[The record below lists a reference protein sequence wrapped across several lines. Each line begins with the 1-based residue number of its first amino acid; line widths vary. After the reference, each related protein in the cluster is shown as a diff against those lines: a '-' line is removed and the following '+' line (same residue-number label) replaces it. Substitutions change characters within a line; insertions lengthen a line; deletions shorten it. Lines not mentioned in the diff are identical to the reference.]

1 MNTEA
6 SERSLFLSLRPGSG
20 LGNRVRALLSA
31 AAIAQAEN
39 RNFYYHW
46 PITNSFGARIN
57 ELWALVPGEEITTPG
72 PEPVL
77 TDTKVDGS
85 WRPASIEH
93 LRDERVISVSTAYA
107 LRGWG
112 GERDWTEVL
121 ADLAVSPPVQDI
133 LRLKY
138 PDRPTADAAVIGVQV
153 RAHPT
158 LTHPLTMEKSPVKWF
173 IDRMLEIQAADDSIH
188 FFLSSDTR
196 EAEAEIASAVPRVSF
211 IEKEGKYNS
220 RTGLIE
226 SVADLQLLST
236 TDRILAP
243 YWSSFADLAW
253 YMSGRA
259 MPIETSQA
267 VKGPGS

>member
-1 MNTEA
+1 
-6 SERSLFLSLRPGSG
+6 
-20 LGNRVRALLSA
+20 
-31 AAIAQAEN
+31 
-39 RNFYYHW
+39 
-46 PITNSFGARIN
+46 
-57 ELWALVPGEEITTPG
+57 
-72 PEPVL
+72 
-77 TDTKVDGS
+77 
-85 WRPASIEH
+85 
-93 LRDERVISVSTAYA
+93 
-107 LRGWG
+107 
-112 GERDWTEVL
+112 
-121 ADLAVSPPVQDI
+121 
-133 LRLKY
+133 
-138 PDRPTADAAVIGVQV
+138 
-153 RAHPT
+153 
-158 LTHPLTMEKSPVKWF
+158 MEKSPVKWF